1 LFLKKTGKDNL
12 NKGRRFEA
20 TAVRYLKKSG
30 YKILE
35 QNYRTRLGE
44 IDIICR
50 KKDELVFVEVKG
62 GQKNSMPFLR
72 VDEKKLSKLKK
83 AIDHYIHFKKPRF
96 GFARLDVLS
105 ITEPDMTIEHF
116 EDVL

>member
-1 LFLKKTGKDNL
+1 MF
-12 NKGRRFEA
+12 
-20 TAVRYLKKSG
+20 LKKSG
-30 YKILE
+30 KRNLDKGRYFEAVAVQYLKKAGYKIID

-62 GQKNSMPFLR
+62 GKKDSLPFLR
-72 VDEKKLSKLKK
+72 VDENKLKKLRK

-96 GFARLDVLS
+96 GFLRLDVLS
-105 ITEPDMTIEHF
+105 ITEPDMAIEHF